1 MATLAGGI
9 AGSVF
14 PRSGAYHPATAWDKR
29 GRPKLPSRTDGTSG
43 LQELRNL
50 TRLRSLEAFRHV
62 YETGSVTR
70 ASERMGVSQPAISQ
84 TIFALEK
91 AIGAKLFE
99 RAGARRLAPTPEGR
113 LVYPTCCE
121 VLEALMRFETAAREA
136 GSGGRITI
144 GAVPSVAIGFAADA
158 IDRLRGEYPQIQVHL
173 DPRYPGNLE
182 PLLVAGALDVA
193 ISTEPGTGDKVDT
206 EHLATVPIVAAVP
219 AGHRLA
225 ARSSLGP
232 ADFDGESVATLTRT
246 SRFRSLIDRMFSEA
260 GHPLV
265 PAIEAPG
272 FTLCDFV
279 GRGQAIGIMGAVS
292 AWSHRDRAMV
302 ILPLLPAVGWEI
314 FLLRRRGVEPHPFL
328 ASFRADLQAQ
338 FDAVKAALPSLP
350 AAGPGLRRPR
360 RSRPV

>member
-1 MATLAGGI
+1 
-9 AGSVF
+9 
-14 PRSGAYHPATAWDKR
+14 
-29 GRPKLPSRTDGTSG
+29 
-43 LQELRNL
+43 
-50 TRLRSLEAFRHV
+50 
-62 YETGSVTR
+62 
-70 ASERMGVSQPAISQ
+70 MGVSQPAISQ

-99 RAGARRLAPTPEGR
+99 RAGARRLAPTPEAR
-113 LVYPTCCE
+113 LVYPSCCE
-121 VLEALMRFETAAREA
+121 VLQALALFEAAARDA

-144 GAVPSVAIGFAADA
+144 GAVPSVAMGFAPDA
-158 IDRLRGEYPQIQVHL
+158 IDRLRGEYPQIQIHL

-182 PLLVAGALDVA
+182 TLLIAGALDVA

-225 ARSSLGP
+225 QRSSLGP
-232 ADFDGESVATLTRT
+232 GDLDGEAIATLTRT
-246 SRFRSLIDRMFSEA
+246 SRYRPLIDRMFSEA

-279 GRGQAIGIMGAVS
+279 GRGQAIGIMAAVS
-292 AWSHRDRAMV
+292 AWRHRQRPMV
-302 ILPLLPAVGWEI
+302 IQPLLPAVGWEI

-328 ASFRADLQAQ
+328 ASFRADLRAQ
-338 FDAVKAALPSLP
+338 FDAVNAALPALP
-350 AAGPGLRRPR
+350 VAGPAPRRARRPR
-360 RSRPV
+360 PV